1 MFNRITLFTPTYS
14 FYNFE
19 YLKSFNFARKEKIMI
34 VENNKTCAVIGAGV
48 AGLAAATRMRNKGY
62 LVTVFEANAFP
73 GGKCS
78 SETKDGYRFDMGP
91 SVFTMP
97 QYVDELFILSG
108 KNPRDHFNYI
118 PLDPVYKYF
127 FADGSFLN
135 AYHGKEKFAGQL
147 AAKTKDKKEDIIRY
161 LDKTETIFTLTEE
174 VFLQNSLHRLKNFF
188 TWPVAKGILNFGKIG
203 AFDTM
208 NDANQKAF
216 KDNRLV
222 KIFNRYATYNGS
234 SPHLSPATL
243 NVIAHVEIVKGA
255 FYPEGGMVSI
265 TASLTQLAKDIGVQF
280 NFSTPVR
287 EILIADKK
295 ITGVRTDGGTQFF
308 DIVISNMDV
317 YNSYKKLMP
326 NIKRPIKIL
335 DQPKSSSGIIFYWG
349 IKKEFKELGLH
360 NILFSENYEE
370 EFNTIFAKKAIYHD
384 PTIYLNITS
393 KHTPTDAPPECENW
407 FSFINVPN
415 NSGQNWDMFITEAR
429 EHMILKINRML
440 KTDIRPL
447 IESEM
452 VFDPRVIESITS
464 SAFGA
469 IYGNRSNN
477 KFADFLRHANFSKD
491 IKNLYFCGGSV
502 HPGPSIPLCLLS
514 AKITTD
520 LIK

>member
-1 MFNRITLFTPTYS
+1 
-14 FYNFE
+14 
-19 YLKSFNFARKEKIMI
+19 MI
-34 VENNKTCAVIGAGV
+34 SENNKACAVIGAGV
-48 AGLAAATRMRNKGY
+48 SGLGAAIRMRNKGY
-62 LVTVFEANAFP
+62 QVTVFEANSFP

-78 SETKDGYRFDMGP
+78 TESKDGYRFDMGP

-127 FADGSFLN
+127 FEDGSTLD
-135 AYHGKEKFAGQL
+135 AYHGKEKFAEQL
-147 AAKTKDKKEDIIRY
+147 AAKTKDKKEDIIKY
-161 LDKTETIFTLTEE
+161 LNKTETIYNLTDE
-174 VFLQNSLHRLKNFF
+174 VFLKNSLHRLKNFF

-208 NDANQKAF
+208 NGANQKAF
-216 KDNRLV
+216 KDSRLV
-222 KIFNRYATYNGS
+222 QMFNRYATYNGS
-234 SPHLSPATL
+234 SPYLSPATL

-255 FYPEGGMVSI
+255 FYPEGGMFSI
-265 TASLTQLAKDIGVQF
+265 TSSLVNLAKDIGVEF
-280 NFSTPVR
+280 RFSTPVK
-287 EILIADKK
+287 EILIESKK
-295 ITGVRTDGGTQFF
+295 IKGIRTDSGAEDF

-326 NIKRPIKIL
+326 DVKRPAKTL

-370 EFNTIFAKKAIYHD
+370 EFNTIFAKKSIYHD

-393 KHTPTDAPPECENW
+393 KHTASDAPPGCENW

-415 NSGQNWDMFITEAR
+415 NQGQNWDMFITEAR
-429 EHMILKINRML
+429 ENMIQKINRVL

-452 VFDPRVIESITS
+452 VFDPRVIENRTS

-469 IYGNRSNN
+469 IYGNSSNN
-477 KFADFLRHANFSKD
+477 KFAAFLRHANFSKD

>member
-1 MFNRITLFTPTYS
+1 MIT
-14 FYNFE
+14 
-19 YLKSFNFARKEKIMI
+19 
-34 VENNKTCAVIGAGV
+34 ENNKTCAVIGAGIS
-48 AGLAAATRMRNKGY
+48 GLSAAIRMRNKGY
-62 LVTVFEANAFP
+62 KVTVFEANSFP

-78 SETKDGYRFDMGP
+78 SETKNGYRFDMGP

-108 KNPRDHFNYI
+108 KNPREHFNYI
-118 PLDPVYKYF
+118 PLNPVYKYF
-127 FADGSFLN
+127 FEDGTTLD
-135 AYHGKEKFAGQL
+135 AYHGKEKFAEQL
-147 AAKTKDKKEDIIRY
+147 ATKTKDKKEDIVKY
-161 LDKTETIFTLTEE
+161 LNKTETIYNLTDE
-174 VFLQNSLHRLKNFF
+174 VFLKNSLHRLKNFF
-188 TWPVAKGILNFGKIG
+188 TWPVARGILNFGKIG

-208 NDANQKAF
+208 NGANQKAF
-216 KDNRLV
+216 KDSRLV

-234 SPHLSPATL
+234 SPYLSPATL

-255 FYPEGGMVSI
+255 FYPEGGMFSI
-265 TASLTQLAKDIGVQF
+265 TSALVKLAKDIGVAF
-280 NFSTPVR
+280 KFSTPVNQ
-287 EILIADKK
+287 ILIENKK
-295 ITGVRTDGGTQFF
+295 VKGIRTDNGLEDF
-308 DIVISNMDV
+308 DIIISNMDV

-326 NIKRPIKIL
+326 GIKRPAKTL

-360 NILFSENYEE
+360 NILFADNYQD
-370 EFNTIFAKKAIYHD
+370 EFNSIFVKKSIYHD
-384 PTIYLNITS
+384 PTIYINITS
-393 KHTPTDAPPECENW
+393 KHTPTDAPPGCENW

-415 NSGQNWDMFITEAR
+415 NQGQNWDMFISEAR
-429 EHMILKINRML
+429 ENMIQKINRVL

-452 VFDPRVIESITS
+452 VFDPRVIESRTS

-469 IYGNRSNN
+469 IYGNSSNN
-477 KFADFLRHANFSKD
+477 KFAAFLRHANFSKD

-514 AKITTD
+514 AKITTG

>member
-1 MFNRITLFTPTYS
+1 MIT
-14 FYNFE
+14 
-19 YLKSFNFARKEKIMI
+19 EKTR
-34 VENNKTCAVIGAGV
+34 TCAVIGAGV
-48 AGLAAATRMRNKGY
+48 SGLAAAIRMRNKGY
-62 LVTVFEANAFP
+62 QVTIFEANSFP

-78 SETKDGYRFDMGP
+78 TESKDGYRFDMGP

-127 FADGSFLN
+127 FEDGSTLD
-135 AYHGKEKFAGQL
+135 AYHGKEKFARQL
-147 AAKTKDKKEDIIRY
+147 AEKTKDRKEDIIRY
-161 LDKTETIFTLTEE
+161 LNKTETIYNLTDE
-174 VFLQNSLHRLKNFF
+174 VFLKNSLHRLKNFF

-208 NDANQKAF
+208 ASANQKAF
-216 KDNRLV
+216 KDSRLV

-234 SPHLSPATL
+234 SPYLSPATL

-265 TASLTQLAKDIGVQF
+265 TNSLVQLAKDIGVEF
-280 NFSTPVR
+280 RFSTPVK

-295 ITGVRTDGGTQFF
+295 IKGIKTDSGSENF

-326 NIKRPIKIL
+326 DVKRPAKTL

-393 KHTPTDAPPECENW
+393 KHTPSDAPPGCENW

-415 NSGQNWDMFITEAR
+415 NQGQNWDMFITEAR
-429 EHMILKINRML
+429 EHMIQKINRML

-452 VFDPRVIESITS
+452 VFDPRVIENRTS

-469 IYGNRSNN
+469 IYGNSSNN
-477 KFADFLRHANFSKD
+477 KFAAFLRHANFSKD

>member
-1 MFNRITLFTPTYS
+1 MT
-14 FYNFE
+14 
-19 YLKSFNFARKEKIMI
+19 
-34 VENNKTCAVIGAGV
+34 ENNKTCAVIGAGV
-48 AGLAAATRMRNKGY
+48 SGLAAAIRMRNKGY
-62 LVTVFEANAFP
+62 SVTVYEANSFP

-78 SETKDGYRFDMGP
+78 SESKDGYRFDMGP

-97 QYVDELFILSG
+97 HYVDELFLLSG

-118 PLDPVYKYF
+118 QLDPVYKYF
-127 FADGSFLN
+127 FEDGTDLV
-135 AYHGKEKFAGQL
+135 AYHGKEKFAEQL

-161 LDKTETIFTLTEE
+161 LNRTETIYKLTDR
-174 VFLQNSLHRLKNFF
+174 VFLKNSLHRLKNFF

-208 NDANQKAF
+208 NGTNQKAF
-216 KDNRLV
+216 KDKRLV
-222 KIFNRYATYNGS
+222 QIFNRYATYNGS
-234 SPHLSPATL
+234 SPYLSPATL

-255 FYPEGGMVSI
+255 YYPEGGMVSI
-265 TASLTQLAKDIGVQF
+265 TASLAQLAKDIGVEF
-280 NFSTPVR
+280 KYSTPVK
-287 EILIADKK
+287 EILVANKK
-295 ITGVRTDGGTQFF
+295 VTGVKTETETRNF
-308 DIVISNMDV
+308 DLVISNMDV
-317 YNSYKKLMP
+317 FNSYKKLMP
-326 NIKRPIKIL
+326 SVKRPAKTL

-349 IKKEFKELGLH
+349 IKKEFRELGLH
-360 NILFSENYEE
+360 NILFSEDYQA
-370 EFNTIFAKKAIYHD
+370 EFDAIFSKKMIYSD

-393 KHTPTDAPPECENW
+393 KHTPTDAPPGCENW

-415 NSGQNWDMFITEAR
+415 NSGQDWDMFITEAR
-429 EHMILKINRML
+429 ENMIGKINRVL

-447 IESEM
+447 IACEM
-452 VFDPRVIESITS
+452 VFDPRVIETRTS

-469 IYGNRSNN
+469 IYGNSSNN
-477 KFADFLRHANFSKD
+477 KFAAFLRHANFSKE

>member
-1 MFNRITLFTPTYS
+1 MIT
-14 FYNFE
+14 
-19 YLKSFNFARKEKIMI
+19 
-34 VENNKTCAVIGAGV
+34 ENNKTCAVIGAGV
-48 AGLAAATRMRNKGY
+48 SGLGAAIRMRNKGHK
-62 LVTVFEANAFP
+62 VTVFEANPFP

-78 SETKDGYRFDMGP
+78 SESKDGYRFDMGP

-97 QYVDELFILSG
+97 QYVDELFLLSG
-108 KNPRDHFNYI
+108 QNPRDHFNYI
-118 PLDPVYKYF
+118 QLDPVYKYF
-127 FADGSFLN
+127 FEDGTALD
-135 AYHGKEKFAGQL
+135 AYHGKEKFAEQL
-147 AAKTKDKKEDIIRY
+147 AQKTKDKKEDIIKY
-161 LDKTETIFTLTEE
+161 LDKAETIYNLTDE
-174 VFLQNSLHRLKNFF
+174 VFLKNSLHRLKNFF
-188 TWPVAKGILNFGKIG
+188 SWPVAKGILNFGKIG

-208 NDANQKAF
+208 AGANQKAF
-216 KDNRLV
+216 KDSRLV
-222 KIFNRYATYNGS
+222 QIFNRYATYNGS
-234 SPHLSPATL
+234 SPYLSPATL

-255 FYPEGGMVSI
+255 FYPEGGMFSI
-265 TASLTQLAKDIGVQF
+265 TSSLVKLAKDIGVEF
-280 NFSTPVR
+280 KFSTPVK
-287 EILIADKK
+287 EILIENKK
-295 ITGVRTDGGTQFF
+295 IKGLRTDSGVTNF
-308 DIVISNMDV
+308 DTVISNMDV

-326 NIKRPIKIL
+326 AIKRPAKTL

-370 EFNTIFAKKAIYHD
+370 EFNTIFAKKSIYHD

-393 KHTPTDAPPECENW
+393 KHTPSDAPPGCENW

-415 NSGQNWDMFITEAR
+415 NQGQDWDMFITEAR
-429 EHMILKINRML
+429 ENMIQKINRVL
-440 KTDIRPL
+440 RTDIRPL

-452 VFDPRVIESITS
+452 VFDPRVIESRTS

-469 IYGNRSNN
+469 IYGNSSNN
-477 KFADFLRHANFSKD
+477 KFAAFLRHANFSKD

>member
-1 MFNRITLFTPTYS
+1 
-14 FYNFE
+14 
-19 YLKSFNFARKEKIMI
+19 MI
-34 VENNKTCAVIGAGV
+34 KENNKKCAVIGAGV
-48 AGLAAATRMRNKGY
+48 SGIAAAIRMRNKGY
-62 LVTVFEANAFP
+62 NVTVFEANSFP

-78 SETKDGYRFDMGP
+78 TESKDGYRFDMGP

-97 QYVDELFILSG
+97 QYVDELFQLCG

-127 FADGSFLN
+127 FEDGTTLD
-135 AYHGKEKFAGQL
+135 ARHGKEKFAEQL
-147 AAKTKDKKEDIIRY
+147 ANKTKDKKEDILRY
-161 LDKTETIFTLTEE
+161 LDKTEVIYNLTDE
-174 VFLQNSLHRLKNFF
+174 VFLKNSLHRLKNFF
-188 TWPVAKGILNFGKIG
+188 TWPVAQGILNFRKIG

-208 NDANQKAF
+208 NGANQKAF
-216 KDNRLV
+216 KDSRLV

-234 SPHLSPATL
+234 SPYLSPATL

-255 FYPEGGMVSI
+255 FYPEGGMFSI
-265 TASLTQLAKDIGVQF
+265 TASLVQLAKDIGIQF
-280 NFSTPVR
+280 NFSTPVS
-287 EILIADKK
+287 EILIENKK
-295 ITGVRTDGGTQFF
+295 VTGIKTDNGTEPF

-326 NIKRPIKIL
+326 HVKRPVKTL

-370 EFNTIFAKKAIYHD
+370 EFDTIFAKKSIYHD

-393 KHTPTDAPPECENW
+393 KHTPADAPVGCENW
-407 FSFINVPN
+407 FAFINVPN
-415 NSGQNWDMFITEAR
+415 NSGQNWDMFVTQAR
-429 EHMILKINRML
+429 ENMIQKINRVL

-452 VFDPRVIESITS
+452 IFDPRVIENRTS

-469 IYGNRSNN
+469 IYGNSSNN
-477 KFADFLRHANFSKD
+477 RFAAFLRHANFSKD
-491 IKNLYFCGGSV
+491 IRNLYFCGGSV

-520 LIK
+520 LVK

>member
-1 MFNRITLFTPTYS
+1 MMT
-14 FYNFE
+14 
-19 YLKSFNFARKEKIMI
+19 
-34 VENNKTCAVIGAGV
+34 ENNKTCAVIGAGV
-48 AGLAAATRMRNKGY
+48 SGLAAAIRMRNKGFK
-62 LVTVFEANAFP
+62 VTVYEANSFP

-78 SETKDGYRFDMGP
+78 TETKDGYRFDMGP

-97 QYVDELFILSG
+97 QYVDELFELSG

-118 PLDPVYKYF
+118 PLNPVYKYF
-127 FADGSFLN
+127 FDDGTTLD
-135 AYHGKEKFAGQL
+135 AYHGKDAFAEQL
-147 AAKTKDKKEDIIRY
+147 AAKTKDRKEDIIKY
-161 LDKTETIFTLTEE
+161 LDKTETIYQLTDE
-174 VFLQNSLHRLKNFF
+174 VFLKNSLHRLKNFF
-188 TWPVAKGILNFGKIG
+188 TWPVVKGILNFGKIG

-208 NDANQKAF
+208 NGANQKSF
-216 KDNRLV
+216 KDARLV

-234 SPHLSPATL
+234 SPYLSPATL

-255 FYPEGGMVSI
+255 FYPEGGMYSI
-265 TASLTQLAKDIGVQF
+265 TASLVQLAKEIGVQF
-280 NFSTPVR
+280 YFSTPVK
-287 EILIADKK
+287 EIVIENKIA
-295 ITGVRTDGGTQFF
+295 TGVKTDAGTEAF

-317 YNSYKKLMP
+317 YNSYQKLLP
-326 NIKRPIKIL
+326 NVKRPAKTL

-349 IKKEFKELGLH
+349 IKKEFKELSLH
-360 NILFSENYEE
+360 NILFSDNYEE
-370 EFNTIFAKKAIYHD
+370 EFDYIFGKKTIYHD

-393 KHTPTDAPPECENW
+393 KYSPADAPAGCENW

-415 NSGQNWDMFITEAR
+415 NSGQDWDMFITEAR
-429 EHMILKINRML
+429 ENMIQKINRML

-452 VFDPRVIESITS
+452 VFDPRVIENRTS

-469 IYGNRSNN
+469 IYGNSSNN
-477 KFADFLRHANFSKD
+477 KFAAFLRHANFSKD

-514 AKITTD
+514 AKITTG